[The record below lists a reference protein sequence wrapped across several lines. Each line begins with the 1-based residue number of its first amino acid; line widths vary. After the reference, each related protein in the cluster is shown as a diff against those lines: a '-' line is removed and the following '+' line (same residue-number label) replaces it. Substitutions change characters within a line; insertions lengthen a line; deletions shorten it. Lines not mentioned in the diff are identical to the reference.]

1 MAFYSYHASVPS
13 GEHRLYTVICLP
25 NKEGSFPTVL
35 YRWPYVVDEET
46 ASDEA
51 LCEAK
56 QALYR
61 PWLEAGYAVV
71 YQHCRG
77 TGKSSGEFI
86 PYICERQDG
95 LALQEWVRQQSFYN
109 GELFVTGRSYGS
121 SVHYE
126 TMPFAPDIKGA
137 VLEVQVCRRYSAAY
151 RNGFFKI
158 GLAGNWYVDMYKKR
172 NRRYKA
178 FTPESFHTLPMADF
192 SRTVFGE
199 EAEAFNALL
208 MSPRAEDPAWDV
220 DAPKW
225 EALQNADIP
234 ILFTTGFYDI
244 YTGGIFDQWRELS
257 AATRAKGALL
267 VQPYDHGAT
276 EEKLPLA
283 FPNGR
288 LSEAFG
294 NHVLRW
300 FEAVRGKEDYFLP
313 RGKVTYYNLF
323 ENRWHSDDFTQP
335 EQYVDLPLGE
345 GERTYRYNPY
355 NPASFKGGL
364 SANFG
369 GTAYQDPP
377 NSRYDILSFFT
388 QPFDRDYPVKG
399 QISAQLRVRSDCEDT
414 CFYMRLSLVT
424 EQGDYGLR
432 DDILSLAQ
440 VCPDYVPG
448 TEATVTFTFDDHAF
462 LIRAG
467 QRLRQPVVGVFQVR
481 QIDIH
486 LALQGPKG
494 FCPFITAAIV
504 HHRYRQLRFQRR
516 QNGG

>member
-1 MAFYSYHASVPS
+1 MAFYSYHAYVPS

-467 QRLRQPVVGVFQVR
+467 QRLR
-481 QIDIH
+481 IDISSSAFPLYIRH
-486 LALQGPKG
+486 TNQKGHYALQNTAKTAENTVICDGS
-494 FCPFITAAIV
+494 FIRLPTE
-504 HHRYRQLRFQRR
+504 
-516 QNGG
+516 